1 MDTPEIT
8 VLVYRT
14 NGGWSPFSE
23 WLLGLND
30 ARARAKVRARVARLR
45 LGNFGDCKSV
55 GEGVLE
61 LRVPYG
67 PGYRLYFAREGE
79 TVVILLCGGDKA
91 THRADIARAKR
102 YWREH
107 RHARG

>member
-1 MDTPEIT
+1 MQ
-8 VLVYRT
+8 T
-14 NGGWSPFSE
+14 NGHSGNHRSRLPHE
-23 WLLGLND
+23 
-30 ARARAKVRARVARLR
+30 RRVE
-45 LGNFGDCKSV
+45 S
-55 GEGVLE
+55 VLE

-67 PGYRLYFAREGE
+67 PGYRLYFAKEGE

-91 THRADIARAKR
+91 TQRADIARAKH